1 MSEAAF
7 DTHAEI
13 RKLEQAGCPAA
24 QAEAVVDLV
33 NRAPPNI
40 QMVKVL
46 ERLTFQIETNM
57 ATKADIADLRA
68 ETKAGIAD
76 LRADTQAGIADLRA
90 DTQAGIADLRADTQ
104 AGIADLRAHT
114 QAGIADL
121 RTDTKADNA
130 GLRTE
135 TKADIADLRTE
146 CRTEFANLRTDIA
159 DLRADMFRALWIQGG
174 ALAALILALA
184 GLMLGF
190 AASLGPGG

>member
-24 QAEAVVDLV
+24 QAETVVDLV

-40 QMVKVL
+40 QMVKAL

-57 ATKADIADLRA
+57 ATKA
-68 ETKAGIAD
+68 
-76 LRADTQAGIADLRA
+76 
-90 DTQAGIADLRADTQ
+90 
-104 AGIADLRAHT
+104 
-114 QAGIADL
+114 
-121 RTDTKADNA
+121 
-130 GLRTE
+130 
-135 TKADIADLRTE
+135 
-146 CRTEFANLRTDIA
+146 DIA

>member
-1 MSEAAF
+1 MPTYEL
-7 DTHAEI
+7 
-13 RKLEQAGCPAA
+13 KP
-24 QAEAVVDLV
+24 
-33 NRAPPNI
+33 
-40 QMVKVL
+40 
-46 ERLTFQIETNM
+46 
-57 ATKADIADLRA
+57 
-68 ETKAGIAD
+68 KAGIAD
-76 LRADTQAGIADLRA
+76 LRAEHSRPALRICGPDTQAGIADLRA
-90 DTQAGIADLRADTQ
+90 DTQAGIADLRAD
-104 AGIADLRAHT
+104 T